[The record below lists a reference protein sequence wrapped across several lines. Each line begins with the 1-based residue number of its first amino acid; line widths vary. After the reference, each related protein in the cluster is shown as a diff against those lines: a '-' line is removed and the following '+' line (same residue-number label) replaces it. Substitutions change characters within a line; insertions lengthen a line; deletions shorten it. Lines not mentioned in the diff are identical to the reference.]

1 MWIGLKKLEGIDADE
16 SVIQKV
22 RCTYKNHWGDLVLTN
37 RSIIFLKI
45 KGILGQGR
53 ELLHRFDFDEI
64 DRIQTKRKKT
74 GIFRQGLVIDH
85 QTEPLQKRSYYY
97 ACEEHKAVLFLAF
110 YERQKL
116 LPRASKETESTI
128 RSLSTYKRNAD
139 LLKVAKNPKM
149 RPYFYSFALEKVE
162 DDIVGLLIHRFD
174 ADLVETASEKR
185 VISDIALLHE
195 SDSRKLPKDQVYNT
209 VVDVVSYLTDKGE
222 LDGIVTDL
230 GKYISNRALAR
241 VTVPFEMI
249 SDFQTIFSQ
258 LHEKGL
264 LIWAIECPK
273 CFRKIKYPKNGQEI
287 TCQFCNAT
295 IHAKDVLEKYADLF

>member
-1 MWIGLKKLEGIDADE
+1 MKKLVGVEADE
-16 SVIQKV
+16 SVIQRIK
-22 RCTYKNHWGDLVLTN
+22 CTFKNHWGELLLTN
-37 RSIIFLKI
+37 KSIIFLKN

-53 ELLHRFDFDEI
+53 ERRHQFNFDDI
-64 DRIQTKRKKT
+64 IRIRIRKKNT
-74 GIFRQGLVIDH
+74 GIFRQGLVLDY
-85 QTEPLQKRSYYY
+85 QTESMQKRSYYY

-116 LPRASKETESTI
+116 LPGASKENESTI

-162 DDIVGLLIHRFD
+162 EDILGLLIHRFD
-174 ADLVETASEKR
+174 ADLVETAGEKR
-185 VISDIALLHE
+185 VISDVALLHE
-195 SDSRKLPKDQVYNT
+195 SGSRKVPKDQVYNT
-209 VVDVVSYLTDKGE
+209 VVDMVSYLTDKGE
-222 LDGIVTDL
+222 LDGIVTDS
-230 GKYISNRALAR
+230 GKYVSNRALGR

-264 LIWAIECPK
+264 LIWALECPK
-273 CFRKIKYPKNGQEI
+273 CFRKIKYPLNGRET
-287 TCQFCNAT
+287 TCQFCNST